1 LKHGGT
7 LRYARG
13 QAPEAEENQNPLTT
27 KEHEVKG
34 EGHEGKA
41 KEIFA
46 AGQDFHE

>member
-7 LRYARG
+7 EA
-13 QAPEAEENQNPLTT
+13 AEENQNLLTA